1 MYCKFNILIV
11 FTIIAKYMTVLLWI
25 GKVSYLEVEKRFKIA
40 PKWSRVVYTLSVS
53 KQCSTWELKLLHNW
67 NRTGFGINGLVL
79 KCTRDWAGYNILS
92 IKFCAILVWFVREGT
107 GIYWADLK
115 IIFFFFNI
123 LLFFGL
129 LVLVGASVV
138 GLVYIY
144 MSKAAIMW
152 QKQY

>member
-1 MYCKFNILIV
+1 
-11 FTIIAKYMTVLLWI
+11 MT
-25 GKVSYLEVEKRFKIA
+25 
-40 PKWSRVVYTLSVS
+40 
-53 KQCSTWELKLLHNW
+53 
-67 NRTGFGINGLVL
+67 GL
-79 KCTRDWAGYNILS
+79 AIILS
-92 IKFCAILVWFVREGT
+92 QLNFVQFLGWFVCEET